1 MREVLYCDYFVH
13 ITSALFTLVIQKH
26 RASIW
31 ILHCKGKMG
40 IGIGKKIVGKGCL
53 VRDEAIVEYCKG
65 KRVLHVG
72 CTDYPF
78 FKSSLEKGYLLHDKV
93 SQVTNQVI
101 GIDIA
106 SEDVAAMID
115 NGYDARV
122 IDAQTMSSYD
132 WDELFEIVLLAD
144 VIEHISNPGL
154 VINEARKLL
163 SPHGKVIVTAPNAF
177 GIVRYLK
184 SFFQYEQVHHD
195 HIAYYSSGVL
205 ETLATHTGLRVEESS
220 WYQFEVRDKR
230 LIVRLSA
237 AFERAITKLFPW
249 QGEGCISV
257 MTRLEINET

>member
-1 MREVLYCDYFVH
+1 M
-13 ITSALFTLVIQKH
+13 S
-26 RASIW
+26 
-31 ILHCKGKMG
+31 
-40 IGIGKKIVGKGCL
+40 IGIGKKIVGKGCF

-78 FKSSLEKGYLLHDKV
+78 FESSLANGHLLHAKV
-93 SQVTNQVI
+93 SQVASRVI

-106 SEDVAAMID
+106 SEDVAVMID

-122 IDAQTMSSYD
+122 IDAQTMSAHD
-132 WDELFEIVLLAD
+132 WDELFDVVLLAD

-154 VINEARKLL
+154 VISEARKLL
-163 SPHGKVIVTAPNAF
+163 APHGKVVITVPNAF
-177 GIVRYLK
+177 GIVRYIK

-220 WYQFEVRDKR
+220 WYQFEARDKR

-237 AFERAITKLFPW
+237 AFEKLITRFFPW
-249 QGEGCISV
+249 QSEGCISV